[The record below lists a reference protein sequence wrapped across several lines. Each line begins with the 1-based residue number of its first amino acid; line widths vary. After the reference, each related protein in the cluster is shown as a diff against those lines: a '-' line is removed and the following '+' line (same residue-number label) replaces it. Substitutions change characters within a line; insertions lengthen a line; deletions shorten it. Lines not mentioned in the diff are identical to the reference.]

1 MRKSL
6 HTLGQ
11 AILPRTRQTPAPAAV
26 AEPPSPSATVTARA
40 SFKEIS
46 REDML
51 ALPVR
56 RYEGPIVLVATPAD
70 LARAA
75 ADLRQASVLGFDT
88 ETRPAFRKGESYPPC
103 LVQLATAQAVYLFQL
118 RETFVF
124 PLIAEL
130 MAATRC
136 VKAGVSVAD
145 DLRGLK
151 TVFPF
156 AEQNVVDLGRVA
168 RHCGMK
174 QTGVRNLAGMLLG
187 FRITKGSKTSN
198 WAAHTLSPSQ
208 IHYAATDAWACRELY
223 LDFQR
228 RGFIPAAG

>member
-1 MRKSL
+1 LSKPPGFLRRVRKSL
-6 HTLGQ
+6 HTLTQ
-11 AILPRTRQTPAPAAV
+11 AILPRGAQAPTPASVSEAEPPAPAATV
-26 AEPPSPSATVTARA
+26 AAPS
-40 SFKEIS
+40 SFKDIS

-56 RYEGPIVLVATPAD
+56 RYEGPIVLVATAAD
-70 LARAA
+70 LARATD
-75 ADLRQASVLGFDT
+75 DLRQEKVLGFDT
-88 ETRPAFRKGESYPPC
+88 ETRPAFKKGESYPPC

-130 MAATRC
+130 MAAPHI

-156 AEQNVVDLGRVA
+156 ADKNVIDLGRAAQSYERTA
-168 RHCGMK
+168 R
-174 QTGVRNLAGMLLG
+174 VR
-187 FRITKGSKTSN
+187 
-198 WAAHTLSPSQ
+198 AH
-208 IHYAATDAWACRELY
+208 ELRHA
-223 LDFQR
+223 R
-228 RGFIPAAG
+228 RSSRRPV

>member
-26 AEPPSPSATVTARA
+26 AEPPSPSATVAARA

-75 ADLRQASVLGFDT
+75 ADLRQASVVGFDT

-130 MAATRC
+130 MAAPRC